1 MTGTGK
7 GMGTGMAMEEG
18 KRNEMRDSTG
28 RGIVEQ
34 TPGWDDITRAVPWQ
48 LPKVI
53 LKADSDMDS

>member
-34 TPGWDDITRAVPWQ
+34 TPG
-48 LPKVI
+48 
-53 LKADSDMDS
+53 